1 MSSSPNRREEIEMRM
16 NRKGRRRL
24 ASKPLWS
31 ERGVIRSTFQEMV
44 DDGLLVPT
52 GEMRPS
58 PIPGRPPQPV
68 YVTREQAKVLGLVKD
83 ELQ

>member
-1 MSSSPNRREEIEMRM
+1 M
-16 NRKGRRRL
+16 NRKKRRSL
-24 ASKPLWS
+24 ASKRLWS
-31 ERGVIRSTFQEMV
+31 ERAAIRATFQAMV
-44 DDGLLVPT
+44 EEGLLIPT

-58 PIPGRPPQPV
+58 PIPGGPPQPV

>member
-1 MSSSPNRREEIEMRM
+1 M
-16 NRKGRRRL
+16 NRKKRRRL
-24 ASKPLWS
+24 ASKRLWS
-31 ERGVIRSTFQEMV
+31 ERAAIRATFRAMV
-44 DDGLLVPT
+44 EEGLLVPT

>member
-1 MSSSPNRREEIEMRM
+1 M
-16 NRKGRRRL
+16 NRKKRRRL
-24 ASKPLWS
+24 DSKQLWS
-31 ERGVIRSTFQEMV
+31 ERAAIRATFQTMV
-44 DDGLLVPT
+44 EEGLLVPT